1 MDVKVSPY
9 ETVIVETYRE
19 VKPGKRGTIH
29 VRPVSGQ
36 PFPTNMDV
44 ECSYKVRE
52 EYPVGTKF
60 KISARL
66 KNRPGEPPH
75 LYCHYRWP
83 MEVVEE

>member
-1 MDVKVSPY
+1 MQDSLDWWKQILEEDEDPNMDVKVSPY
-9 ETVIVETYRE
+9 ETVIVETYIE

-66 KNRPGEPPH
+66 KN
-75 LYCHYRWP
+75 
-83 MEVVEE
+83 V